1 MAQTVLVSARRPARS
16 LRMRSAPVIAFSP
29 IGGRR
34 LISSRVLSRPVV
46 GSELSPNLGDG
57 RSQAAAA

>member
-46 GSELSPNLGDG
+46 AELSPNLGDG